1 MFVKAF
7 VIFFTSLICC
17 CVAVSAELDI
27 ICTTDLHGNYQKM
40 PALAAV
46 IKSFGENT
54 LKIDVGDTLTGNL
67 LSDSLGGEPMIK
79 LLNEL
84 KYDVWVP
91 GNHDFELGYS
101 ALEKRIG
108 EFNGTV
114 LGIQWHWKNLRPA
127 AWKMFNK
134 NGIKVAVIGATD
146 PAMPYR
152 VLPGIDGVFKD
163 TTAMIE
169 KEIFNILEQ
178 KPHVILL
185 AYHNGEYSKYG
196 SVYSM
201 CRRFPGID
209 VILGGHSHKE
219 VRGRKIRKSY
229 FVQAGAHGSCVVR
242 IKIKVDDKT
251 DKVLRIESG
260 IFYPDPRKTDPAV
273 EALCQKW
280 SDEEKIK
287 GNLPFAATG
296 QLYRLPVRKDKF
308 SRLGELGAGALLKAT
323 GADAALFS
331 LREVKN
337 QMFQR
342 KNSQGKFIINERIL
356 FGMFPFTN
364 RICLIEVEKA
374 DLPELGMSMQEYARK
389 QKRKYF
395 CSGALKMDKKYRL
408 ESTKTK
414 FVLAVTDYVLT
425 SMPVLQRKLQEPG
438 RWSVVPGVFE
448 RDIMRN
454 ALKSCR

>member
-1 MFVKAF
+1 MFLKIF
-7 VIFFTSLICC
+7 VIFLTGLMCC
-17 CVAVSAELDI
+17 CVAVGAELDI

-54 LKIDVGDTLTGNL
+54 VKIDVGDTLTGTL
-67 LSDSLGGEPMIK
+67 LSDFSGGEPMIK

-108 EFNGTV
+108 EFKGTV

-134 NGIKVAVIGATD
+134 NGIKVAVIGAAD

-152 VLPGIDGVFKD
+152 ILPGIDGIFKD
-163 TTAMIE
+163 TTAVIE
-169 KEIFNILEQ
+169 KEIFQIMKQ

-219 VRGRKIRKSY
+219 VRGKKIRKSY
-229 FVQAGAHGSCVVR
+229 FVQAGAHGACVAR

-260 IFYPDPRKTDPAV
+260 IFYPDFRKNDPAV
-273 EALCQKW
+273 ESLCKKW
-280 SDEEKIK
+280 REEEKLK
-287 GNLPFAATG
+287 ENVLVAATG
-296 QLYRLPVRKDKF
+296 KLYRLPVKKDKF

-331 LREVKN
+331 LREAKN
-337 QMFQR
+337 QMFQH
-342 KNSQGKFIINERIL
+342 KNSLGKFIINERIL
-356 FGMFPFTN
+356 FEMFPFTN

-374 DLPELGMSMQEYARK
+374 DLPELEMSIREYARK

-395 CSGALKMDKKYRL
+395 CAGVLKMDQKGRL
-408 ESTKTK
+408 ESSESK

-425 SMPVLQRKLQEPG
+425 SMPALQRKLQEPAK
-438 RWSVVPGVFE
+438 WSVVPGVFE